1 MYSTLFRND
10 HLFIGVG
17 IVLFAC
23 FIENLVGKVA
33 AGRLACERHISR
45 GHPCRKKSSSL
56 MNKLRGQMHFSF
68 TRNPLSLEM
77 SGWWV
82 CVVNLQA
89 I

>member
-33 AGRLACERHISR
+33 AGRLACERRISG
-45 GHPCRKKSSSL
+45 GHPCRKIFL
-56 MNKLRGQMHFSF
+56 LD
-68 TRNPLSLEM
+68 E
-77 SGWWV
+77 
-82 CVVNLQA
+82 
-89 I
+89 

>member
-33 AGRLACERHISR
+33 AGRLACERHVSG
-45 GHPCRKKSSSL
+45 GHPCRKIFL
-56 MNKLRGQMHFSF
+56 LD
-68 TRNPLSLEM
+68 E
-77 SGWWV
+77 
-82 CVVNLQA
+82 
-89 I
+89 